1 MSTVIYHERFL
12 QRLLDQRYHW
22 ETRERDTRKALYDAL
37 TLKQLNDLHYGKLRT
52 KRRYTTMLLGAWKE
66 AQEASRGAWSAYSYY
81 LDRVRSDKAAS

>member
-22 ETRERDTRKALYDAL
+22 EIRERDTRKALYEVLTIKQLSAL
-37 TLKQLNDLHYGKLRT
+37 TYRGKLRT
-52 KRRYTTMLLGAWKE
+52 KSQRTLMLLGAWK
-66 AQEASRGAWSAYSYY
+66 